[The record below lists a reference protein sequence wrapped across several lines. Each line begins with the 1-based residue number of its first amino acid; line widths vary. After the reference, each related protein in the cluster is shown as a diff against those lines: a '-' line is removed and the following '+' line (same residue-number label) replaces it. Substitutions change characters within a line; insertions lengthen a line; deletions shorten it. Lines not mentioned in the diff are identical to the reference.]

1 MAGTNVQQYL
11 FDRIK
16 EIVPNDKSLVA
27 AVSEILHIS
36 EDSSYRRIRGETP
49 LVLDELKELCQYFH
63 LSIDQLLQVNN
74 NSTLFETIRIHN
86 RDYTFDTFLTDI
98 IKRLAIVNKSPE
110 KHMYY
115 LTKDIPLFYHFLL
128 KPLFAFRYFFWMK
141 SILQHP
147 DFTNQQF
154 SIDCLPPKVEAAGK
168 TILEIYNQIPS
179 TEIWNTECINGIIL
193 QIEYYKDVGFIPR
206 ATIEKIYTALEETI
220 DHLQLQ
226 AELGKKMLPGENPAH
241 KPEIFSFF
249 SNRITLGDNTILVT
263 TNNGSITFLNFEILN
278 YMFTSD
284 AHFCGD
290 TFNGLQNLMRRST
303 LISTASE
310 KQRNI
315 FFNILR
321 NKVKDRKKNLS
332 S

>member
-16 EIVPNDKSLVA
+16 ELVPNDKSLVA
-27 AVSEILHIS
+27 AVSEVLHIS

-49 LVLDELKELCQYFH
+49 LVLDELKELCQYYH
-63 LSIDQLLQVNN
+63 LSLDQLLQIDN

-86 RDYTFDTFLTDI
+86 TDYTFETFLTDI

-115 LTKDIPLFYHFLL
+115 LTKDIPLFYHFLM
-128 KPLFAFRYFFWMK
+128 KPLFAFRYFFWNK

-147 DFTNQQF
+147 DFVHQQF
-154 SIDCLPPKVEAAGK
+154 SIDSLPPKVEEAGK
-168 TILEIYNQIPS
+168 KILEFYNQIPS
-179 TEIWNTECINGIIL
+179 TEIWNTECINSVIL
-193 QIEYYKDVGFIPR
+193 QIEYYREVGFIPHPVVN
-206 ATIEKIYTALEETI
+206 KIYSAVEETI

-226 AELGKKMLPGENPAH
+226 AELGKKMLPGENPSH
-241 KPEIFSFF
+241 KPENFSFF
-249 SNRITLGDNTILVT
+249 SNRLTLGDNTILVT
-263 TNNGSITFLNFEILN
+263 TNNGSITFLNFEVLN

-284 AHFCGD
+284 HTFCGD
-290 TFNGLQNLMRRST
+290 TYNGLHNLMRRST

-310 KQRNI
+310 KQRSI

-321 NKVKDRKKNLS
+321 NKVRERKKSL
-332 S
+332 